1 MTSLDAIM
9 IRNNLADFINKKYTL
24 YSSVNFEAVMDELKV
39 RPILHGVGKLSKP
52 SIKLSS
58 VNGLY
63 TLKTKS
69 FLKNTVVQFKLGEE
83 FIEERYDNSKCSSVI
98 TMEGNIMTHVMK
110 GEPECKI
117 VRIFSSTQMIAVITV
132 NGVVAKRTYKV
143 D

>member
-1 MTSLDAIM
+1 M
-9 IRNNLADFINKKYTL
+9 
-24 YSSVNFEAVMDELKV
+24 NFEAVMDELKV